1 MLLDS
6 LLNPA
11 VLFFF
16 LGFLAVMVKSDLD
29 IPQPIPKL
37 FSIYLIFSIGFKGG
51 VELSTGYF
59 GSEQFITL
67 GFAIFMAFV
76 VPLYSFLLLKRRIG
90 IYNAGAIAST
100 YGSISAVT
108 FITASAY
115 LTDQSIPFGGHM
127 VAAMALMEFP
137 AIIVGVFLIRM
148 HEGHAKASELKN
160 VVRESVTNGS
170 VFLILGSLII
180 GILTGEVHG
189 EGLQPFT
196 DSIFKGILTLFLL
209 DMGILAGKRIK
220 GLKNSGA
227 YLLLF
232 SIGMPLFNAIIGV
245 IACALF
251 GISEGNGLL
260 LVILLASASYIAVPA
275 AMRVSVPE
283 ANPGIYVPMSL
294 ALTFPFNII
303 IGIPLYHSLLI
314 WTNSIL

>member
-1 MLLDS
+1 
-6 LLNPA
+6 
-11 VLFFF
+11 
-16 LGFLAVMVKSDLD
+16 
-29 IPQPIPKL
+29 
-37 FSIYLIFSIGFKGG
+37 
-51 VELSTGYF
+51 
-59 GSEQFITL
+59 
-67 GFAIFMAFV
+67 MAFL
-76 VPLYSFLLLKRRIG
+76 VPFYSFYLLKRRMG

-115 LTDQSIPFGGHM
+115 LTDQSIQFGGHM

-137 AIIVGVFLIRM
+137 AIIVGVFLVRM
-148 HEGHAKASELKN
+148 YDGGATAPDFKN
-160 VVRESVTNGS
+160 VIRESITNGS

-180 GILTGEVHG
+180 GILTGETHS
-189 EGLQPFT
+189 EGLEPFT

-227 YLLLF
+227 FLLLF
-232 SIGMPLFNAIIGV
+232 SVGMPLFNALIGV
-245 IACALF
+245 CACVLF
-251 GISEGNGLL
+251 NVSEGNGLL

-314 WTNSIL
+314 WANSMI